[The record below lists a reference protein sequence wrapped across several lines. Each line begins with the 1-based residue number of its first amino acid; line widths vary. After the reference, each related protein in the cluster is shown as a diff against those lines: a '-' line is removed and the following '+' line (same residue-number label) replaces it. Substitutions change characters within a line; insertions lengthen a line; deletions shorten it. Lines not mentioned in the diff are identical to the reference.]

1 MFFKFR
7 QRRTRLDLVLT
18 VLARDPSVPKKCAP
32 VARRFSLCFI
42 LNLRLGDFVLRRLR
56 GGSPKQFQKKAPAAG
71 AVQPIIAV
79 AARPSAISF
88 CLRASPKFS
97 KASRRAPTSHG
108 RGRVGFCTGILL
120 QRASWRFRVASIG
133 WRVAEKKLPRAPAIS
148 CPPVVP
154 ALAFCIQLE
163 VPEAN

>member
-7 QRRTRLDLVLT
+7 RRRTRLDLVFT
-18 VLARDPSVPKKCAP
+18 VLAPDPNVPKGCAP

-88 CLRASPKFS
+88 CIRASPKFS
-97 KASRRAPTSHG
+97 KARRRAPSSHG
-108 RGRVGFCTGILL
+108 RGRVRFCTGILL
-120 QRASWRFRVASIG
+120 QRASWRFRVASIS
-133 WRVAEKKLPRAPAIS
+133 WRVAENISKKVASRR
-148 CPPVVP
+148 CG
-154 ALAFCIQLE
+154 
-163 VPEAN
+163 